1 MFWQRTV
8 KEYLEHA
15 ESTIN
20 VRELL
25 VALNKNVNVMSVS
38 RSFTFLYV
46 DGLLAAKTTGCRDY
60 LVGR

>member
-8 KEYLEHA
+8 IEYLEHA

-25 VALNKNVNVMSVS
+25 VALNKNVNVISVS

-46 DGLLAAKTTGCRDY
+46 DGLLAAKPEA
-60 LVGR
+60 VGIIR